1 MADIKRIR
9 LGRAKC
15 AIDLGD
21 GSERGEYVDQD
32 YILNTLGR
40 PVRAIS
46 LMTSYYPNDE
56 GFPKRAHDAFA
67 GSDITFQWDYPY
79 DDYETYKG
87 GLIGDKEAEPFNWMR
102 DVRRHG
108 MDVCLTITMD
118 PFLDDKHIEA
128 IADDLATFGRVML
141 RVNHEATGNWF
152 SFNKRASYEEVAAF
166 YERVCD
172 IFHEKAKNVK
182 LILCLDGFEKPDDEK
197 LNMEDIFAGAIRK
210 TDFFSIDRYMS
221 LHWGWPY
228 DVANAETKNYYREK
242 VENIY
247 NNGKRASKRFEAVAG
262 EKRVMVLS
270 EMNADGDVTGPY
282 DQCDM
287 MKEFCNMVKADKD
300 EWLDAFTFYQF
311 RDRGRL
317 GLEWEDPNNKN
328 VGIRLPLMDTFIDII
343 NDEYFMPSLTT
354 VGDETLPVTLRWGD
368 AEDSDGIALDIKLE
382 DEPVFFEAYFE
393 DELMDANL
401 LMEINGR
408 WFYKA
413 KGVKFI
419 DFMPAFFGKKAKGNN
434 LTLKIFAPPA
444 TGENDSSQGEDWR
457 INYYYTL
464 TKLPK
469 IRLEYKAV
477 M

>member
-1 MADIKRIR
+1 MAEIKQ
-9 LGRAKC
+9 LHMGKAQC

-46 LMTSYYPNDE
+46 LMTSYYPNDK

-67 GSDITFQWDYPY
+67 DSDITFQWDYPY

-87 GLIGDKEAEPFNWMR
+87 GVIGDKNAEPFNWMR

-118 PFLDDKHIEA
+118 PFLEDKHIEA

-166 YERVCD
+166 YARVCD
-172 IFHEKAKNVK
+172 IIHKRAKNIK
-182 LILCLDGFEKPDDEK
+182 LILCLDGFKEPDDEK
-197 LNMEDIFAGAIRK
+197 LNMEDIFEDAIKK
-210 TDFFSIDRYMS
+210 TDIFSIDRYMS

-228 DVANAETKNYYREK
+228 DVANSETKNYYREK

-247 NNGKRASKRFEAVAG
+247 RNGKRASKRFATVAG
-262 EKRVMVLS
+262 EKRTMVLS

-282 DQCDM
+282 EQCDM
-287 MKEFCNMVKADKD
+287 LVEFCNMVKND
-300 EWLDAFTFYQF
+300 EEKWLDAFTFYQF

-317 GLEWEDPNNKN
+317 GLEWEDPNNQN
-328 VGIRLPLMDTFIDII
+328 VGIKLPLMDTFIDII
-343 NDEYFMPSLTT
+343 NDEYFKSPIEIKEDTA
-354 VGDETLPVTLRWGD
+354 LPVTLRWGST
-368 AEDSDGIALDIKLE
+368 EDSDGIGIDVSVE

-393 DELMDANL
+393 DEIADANL
-401 LMEINGR
+401 LMEINNR

-413 KGVKFI
+413 PGVKFI
-419 DFMPAFFGKKAKGNN
+419 DFMPAFFGKKVKGSN

-444 TGENDSSQGEDWR
+444 TGENDSAQGDDWR
-457 INYYYTL
+457 ENYYYTL

-469 IRLEYKAV
+469 IRLEYKCV
-477 M
+477 L

>member
-210 TDFFSIDRYMS
+210 TDIFSIDRYMS

>member
-210 TDFFSIDRYMS
+210 TDIFSIDRYMS

-317 GLEWEDPNNKN
+317 GLEWEDPNNKD